1 MTRVC
6 IFDGGEV
13 CPWCRGTVDE
23 HTLFWCPRCSG
34 DGFVPDPTDR
44 VSRRM
49 NRPMWAWLQDPCE
62 CTRDEHGRVRRGGIV
77 DRSGKPVEDAD
88 LREMGLTVLN
98 LARSDG

>member
-1 MTRVC
+1 
-6 IFDGGEV
+6 
-13 CPWCRGTVDE
+13 
-23 HTLFWCPRCSG
+23 
-34 DGFVPDPTDR
+34 
-44 VSRRM
+44 
-49 NRPMWAWLQDPCE
+49 MWAWLQDPCE